1 MKKILLLFIVSLV
14 LSAFTYSYGQFALGI
29 KLGYNGTKI
38 TTNID
43 SIKSNFNSGFHIGA
57 WAHIGKR
64 LYLTPEFL
72 YSMSGS
78 VFTKEGNLDIH
89 DWKQKIT
96 VGSIDIPLMLG
107 FKIIHSGALTW
118 RIELGPEVSFVVN
131 KKVSDEGST
140 SVPPITTD
148 NIKSA
153 NWYVLGGTGVDVL
166 FLTFDVRYKYG
177 LSQLITD
184 VNNYTLNTN
193 NSQLLISVGFR
204 IFGDK

>member
-1 MKKILLLFIVSLV
+1 MKKLLLLFV
-14 LSAFTYSYGQFALGI
+14 LALGFSAFSYGQFALGV
-29 KLGYNGTKI
+29 KLGYNGTKL

-57 WAHIGKR
+57 WAHLGKR
-64 LYLTPEFL
+64 LYFAPEFL

-78 VFTKEGNLDIH
+78 VFTKEGKLSTQN
-89 DWKQKIT
+89 WKQKIT
-96 VGSIDIPLMLG
+96 VGSIDIPLILG
-107 FKIIHSGALTW
+107 FKVIHSGAITW
-118 RIELGPEVSFVVN
+118 RLELGPEISFVVN

-148 NIKSA
+148 NIKDA
-153 NWYVLGGTGVDVL
+153 NWYVLGGTGIDVL

-184 VNNYTLNTN
+184 VNNYTLSTN

-204 IFGDK
+204 IFGSK